1 MALEKKDKAEAKSSA
16 AVYKRKYDEARTA
29 YFRMESPEEF
39 NKRIMADVT
48 ARTVKMGVNLED
60 VASVRLEANE
70 QMAAYQLKFEAARK
84 EMEQAKHLLDVWKG
98 VTKELERQEEFEKKK
113 EELERKQ
120 VEAKR
125 KSAQEDAATFARRAI
140 GAGQV
145 NATERFMIDVMH
157 DRKKSPLTQFTM
169 IGKELDD
176 LREQRNKKLEE
187 AYGLNRQ
194 IQKEV
199 STAKP
204 ERLDELSKARGLAME
219 QADFLGRRID
229 VLEGALK
236 DITNKVVAPDF
247 SHMTSLAQ
255 YGFNMGEDEDTDR
268 VMQDY
273 YGKMTDLTKQIRDK
287 LDQGIKTQATYSE

>member
-1 MALEKKDKAEAKSSA
+1 MEGPDELAKRVMDEAYEKKKAVNFDSDKSQEIQKA
-16 AVYKRKYDEARTA
+16 
-29 YFRMESPEEF
+29 
-39 NKRIMADVT
+39 
-48 ARTVKMGVNLED
+48 
-60 VASVRLEANE
+60 ANE
-70 QMAAYQLKFEAARK
+70 ELSAYQLKFDAARK
-84 EMEQAKHLLDVWKG
+84 EMEQAKQLWDLWKG
-98 VTKELERQEEFEKKK
+98 VGEELKRM

-120 VEAKR
+120 LEAKR
-125 KSAQEDAATFARRAI
+125 KSATDDAATFARKAI
-140 GAGQV
+140 GAGQI
-145 NATERFMIDVMH
+145 NATERFMVDVMH

-194 IQKEV
+194 IQKEA

-219 QADFLGRRID
+219 QADFLDRRID

-236 DITNKVVAPDF
+236 DITSKVTPPDF

-255 YGFNMGEDEDTDR
+255 YGFNMGEKDNTEK
-268 VMQDY
+268 VMEDY